1 MSAKPHPAAAGA
13 TPALA
18 RILSRVGSP
27 VTFKYPR
34 NEGTARGVLKERA
47 VIPSDSSP
55 SGVPYWDV
63 VDLIEFPDHPEPRW
77 MRIGYYRKP
86 KDRLVWGSQT
96 TITEPLTVWRRLLV
110 TAARQM
116 PWFRDMLHEVLNE
129 AEQQAT
135 KIDGAAIQPRG

>member
-1 MSAKPHPAAAGA
+1 MSSVVEK
-13 TPALA
+13 
-18 RILSRVGSP
+18 ILSRVGSR
-27 VTFKYPR
+27 VTFNYPG

-47 VIPSDSSP
+47 VIASDSSA

-63 VDLIEFPDHPEPRW
+63 VDLIEFQGQPEPRW

-96 TITEPLTVWRRLLV
+96 TITEPLTVWKTLLV

-116 PWFRDMLHEVLNE
+116 PWFRTMLREVVNE
-129 AEQQAT
+129 VE
-135 KIDGAAIQPRG
+135 D